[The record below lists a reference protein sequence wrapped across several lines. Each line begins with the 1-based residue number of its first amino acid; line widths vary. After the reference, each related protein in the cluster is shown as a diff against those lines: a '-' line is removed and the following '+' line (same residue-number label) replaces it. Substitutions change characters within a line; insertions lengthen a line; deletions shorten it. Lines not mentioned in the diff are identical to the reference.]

1 MHLTAHSGNRIL
13 HGSTYSGSQR
23 EAQTELGGITL
34 IRSIAAHFRKF
45 DILALQHAHNLF
57 KGKHV
62 VDGFA
67 VLACFHLFGNAGTDE
82 HGNGIRIFFL
92 YQLSAG
98 EHGGGSVGN
107 FIRSLRHLC
116 FNQLNEGRAA
126 GAGHKALLGRNLIQ
140 IFLCFFN
147 AGDIGADSNLYDFS
161 EACFLKCLVNLRHSN
176 LQTVLAYDR
185 RCHKG
190 DNLLA
195 LLDFTDNAD
204 DIAALV
210 DSTEG
215 AGVAAGTAG
224 NTFFVVNYSL
234 TVFTDADGTDGAG
247 THAGTMDFDNRTV
260 GAHLLAAS
268 AFDTFRFID
277 KGTVLNNAD
286 SLFRAVIHAFV
297 GDAVTA
303 HIGNVISI
311 NRALVAGCGEH
322 VDNRQI
328 GALRLVQ
335 RQLGSLDDIA
345 GALLPQRHINTVFQY
360 GSFFINTAAVAR
372 SILAYLLQNIV
383 DVVRQ
388 LVIPG
393 VAG

>member
-1 MHLTAHSGNRIL
+1 M
-13 HGSTYSGSQR
+13 
-23 EAQTELGGITL
+23 
-34 IRSIAAHFRKF
+34 
-45 DILALQHAHNLF
+45 
-57 KGKHV
+57 KG
-62 VDGFA
+62 
-67 VLACFHLFGNAGTDE
+67 
-82 HGNGIRIFFL
+82 
-92 YQLSAG
+92 
-98 EHGGGSVGN
+98 
-107 FIRSLRHLC
+107 
-116 FNQLNEGRAA
+116 
-126 GAGHKALLGRNLIQ
+126 
-140 IFLCFFN
+140 
-147 AGDIGADSNLYDFS
+147 
-161 EACFLKCLVNLRHSN
+161 LVNLRHSN

-195 LLDFTDNAD
+195 LLNFADNAD
-204 DIAALV
+204 DVAALV
-210 DSTEG
+210 DCAEG

-224 NTFFVVNYSL
+224 NTFFVVNDSL
-234 TVFTDADGTDGAG
+234 AVFTDADGTDGAG

-268 AFDTFRFID
+268 AFDAFRFID
-277 KGTVLNNAD
+277 KGAVLNNAD

-335 RQLGSLDDIA
+335 RQLGSLDNIA
-345 GALLPQRHINTVFQY
+345 GALLAQRHINTVFQY

-372 SILAYLLQNIV
+372 SVLAYLLQNIV

>member
-1 MHLTAHSGNRIL
+1 M
-13 HGSTYSGSQR
+13 
-23 EAQTELGGITL
+23 
-34 IRSIAAHFRKF
+34 
-45 DILALQHAHNLF
+45 
-57 KGKHV
+57 
-62 VDGFA
+62 
-67 VLACFHLFGNAGTDE
+67 
-82 HGNGIRIFFL
+82 
-92 YQLSAG
+92 
-98 EHGGGSVGN
+98 
-107 FIRSLRHLC
+107 
-116 FNQLNEGRAA
+116 
-126 GAGHKALLGRNLIQ
+126 
-140 IFLCFFN
+140 
-147 AGDIGADSNLYDFS
+147 
-161 EACFLKCLVNLRHSN
+161 
-176 LQTVLAYDR
+176 AYDR

-195 LLDFTDNAD
+195 LLDFADNAD
-204 DIAALV
+204 NIAALV
-210 DSTEG
+210 DCAEG
-215 AGVAAGTAG
+215 AGIAAGTAG
-224 NTFFVVNYSL
+224 NTFFVVNDSL
-234 TVFTDADGTDGAG
+234 AVFTDADGTDGAG

-268 AFDTFRFID
+268 AFNAFSLID

-328 GALRLVQ
+328 GTLRLVQ
-335 RQLGSLDDIA
+335 RQLGGFDDIA

-372 SILAYLLQNIV
+372 SVLAYLLQNIV

-388 LVIPG
+388 LIIPG